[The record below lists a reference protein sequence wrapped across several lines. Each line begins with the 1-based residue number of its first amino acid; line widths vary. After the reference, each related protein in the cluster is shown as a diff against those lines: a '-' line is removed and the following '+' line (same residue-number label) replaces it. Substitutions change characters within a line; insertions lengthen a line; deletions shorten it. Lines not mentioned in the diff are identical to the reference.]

1 MIKFTPLLLLP
12 LMFISL
18 NADKD
23 ILFSQTSNSSC
34 SVEFRELVLEGLHAH
49 PSIEMSREGI
59 KGAEIEVDIA
69 KWGYYPTPSIDYS
82 VKSKDKNQYLIRAE
96 QPLWTGGKLD
106 ASYDKAKAIQKEA
119 NFELAENRY
128 RLIDNYLDR
137 VKEYLRAQ
145 DKVVVLNKNK
155 REFYKL
161 SEMLDRF
168 MSAGELSL
176 SDKNLLNSRIS
187 HLSSD
192 LIITKAKHKVA
203 KTQLE
208 ILTGKSIDCNIN
220 FEYQEILSAH
230 LDVDELVK
238 SLKNT
243 HPTLKIMDAKMLLA
257 AAEVDGVKASLLP
270 NLVLRA
276 EHKKGTI
283 YDDYKPGEET
293 IVYLSFNMTTGAGL
307 SGLSKIDKTKIET
320 SRAKFEKNTKFKEL
334 LDILMAD
341 YTNYITASTH
351 IDMLEED
358 IKVAQLIFE
367 SNERLFLSEKKSWI
381 DVVNSLSEL
390 NKQKINYSELLIEK
404 KILEFKIALKTG
416 RVNLETLEVTS
427 DL

>member
-1 MIKFTPLLLLP
+1 MIKFIPLLLLP
-12 LMFISL
+12 LMFLSL

-23 ILFSQTSNSSC
+23 ILPSEVSNC

-49 PSIEMSREGI
+49 PSIEMSKESI
-59 KGAEIEVDIA
+59 KGAELEVDIA

-82 VKSKDKNQYLIRAE
+82 VKSKDKNQYLLRAE

-119 NFELAENRY
+119 NFELEENRY
-128 RLIDNYLDR
+128 KLIDNYLDR

-168 MSAGELSL
+168 MDAGELSL

-187 HLSSD
+187 HISSD

-208 ILTGKSIDCNIN
+208 ILTGKNINCNIN
-220 FEYQEILSAH
+220 FEYQEIFSTH

-238 SLKNT
+238 SLKDT
-243 HPTLKIMDAKMLLA
+243 HPTLKIMDAKILIA
-257 AAEVDGVKASLLP
+257 NAEADSAKAGLLP

-283 YDDYKPGEET
+283 YDDYEPGEET
-293 IVYLSFNMTTGAGL
+293 IVYLSFNITTGAGL

-341 YTNYITASTH
+341 YTNLITASAH
-351 IDMLEED
+351 INMLEED

-381 DVVNSLSEL
+381 DVVNSLAEL
-390 NKQKINYSELLIEK
+390 NKQKINYAELLIDK
-404 KILEFKIALKTG
+404 KILQFKIGLKTG
-416 RVNLETLEVTS
+416 KIDLETLEVTS